1 MARNKPRKTRK
12 KSPPAS
18 ARPAAHTKK
27 QAGKPKR
34 AGRIPGVSVGDEVN
48 TSLGE
53 KKKVCFNIGGKWFF
67 RMVDPDWR
75 APGRPLKKA
84 KSIEHGAKSGK
95 PSKKSE
101 VRGRKTEV
109 KGD

>member
-1 MARNKPRKTRK
+1 MAKNKPRKTRK

-18 ARPAAHTKK
+18 AR
-27 QAGKPKR
+27 PKR

-48 TSLGE
+48 TSVGE

-84 KSIEHGAKSGK
+84 KSIEHGAKSGRK
-95 PSKKSE
+95 L
-101 VRGRKTEV
+101 KTESN
-109 KGD
+109 DHPS